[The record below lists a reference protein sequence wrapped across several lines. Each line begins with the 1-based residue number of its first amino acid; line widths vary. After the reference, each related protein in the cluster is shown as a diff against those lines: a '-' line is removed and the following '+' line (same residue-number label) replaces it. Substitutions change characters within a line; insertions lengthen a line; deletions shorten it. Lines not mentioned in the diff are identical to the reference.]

1 LGIVEL
7 RFEHVDA
14 AVSGMIEDELSSKTI
29 HNAVTL
35 LRTILAGKK
44 GPSALRRGVA
54 FRDSILGLELPP
66 LHSRQITPPTPEF
79 DATHLSTERSTAV
92 RLPDRNVGMVLRC
105 RARPPEIN
113 KHLSAESILSILA

>member
-1 LGIVEL
+1 MPRLGSIPEAEL

-14 AVSGMIEDELSSKTI
+14 AVSGMIEDELSSKAI

-54 FRDSILGLELPP
+54 FRDSTLGLELPP
-66 LHSRQITPPTPEF
+66 LQSRQITPPTPEQ
-79 DATHLSTERSTAV
+79 V
-92 RLPDRNVGMVLRC
+92 
-105 RARPPEIN
+105 
-113 KHLSAESILSILA
+113 

>member
-79 DATHLSTERSTAV
+79 DATHLAFQQNGPQPSGCLTETLAWSCGVAPARRRSIST
-92 RLPDRNVGMVLRC
+92 
-105 RARPPEIN
+105 
-113 KHLSAESILSILA
+113 